1 MEILISFQG
10 AWSARGG
17 SPQTN
22 GKQRGML
29 EGRGRWSKRNLDGHK
44 YRCQDV
50 YRQLERG
57 QIFPPPAGF
66 PYATLMLHRIG
77 CVHHFQVSL
86 TGGPFTNKR
95 PAIVPSEDC
104 FLNLVVDSFT
114 KGWGGGQIRPSFE
127 GKFRG
132 RIYLPSIRKYQS
144 YCVIPILSSTFV
156 FVLSFPFLFF
166 TFFSLFEFARI
177 RPIQSIGTIITRQT
191 GHSNNWKSVRIHTSH
206 PRSDRICND
215 TPTFPIL
222 TLSTP

>member
-166 TFFSLFEFARI
+166 TFFFYSNLPAFDQSNRSERLLPDRQGTRITGNLFEST
-177 RPIQSIGTIITRQT
+177 RPIRDSIVSVTIRQPF
-191 GHSNNWKSVRIHTSH
+191 R
-206 PRSDRICND
+206 
-215 TPTFPIL
+215 F
-222 TLSTP
+222 

>member
-114 KGWGGGQIRPSFE
+114 KGWGGEQIRPSFE

-156 FVLSFPFLFF
+156 FVLSFSFLFF
-166 TFFSLFEFARI
+166 TFFFYSNLPAFDQSNRSERLLPDRQGTRITGNLFEFT
-177 RPIQSIGTIITRQT
+177 RPIRDPIVSVTIRQPF
-191 GHSNNWKSVRIHTSH
+191 R
-206 PRSDRICND
+206 
-215 TPTFPIL
+215 F
-222 TLSTP
+222 

>member
-166 TFFSLFEFARI
+166 TFFFSNLPAFDQSNRSERLLPDRQGTRITGNLFEST
-177 RPIQSIGTIITRQT
+177 RPIRDSIVSVTIRQPF
-191 GHSNNWKSVRIHTSH
+191 R
-206 PRSDRICND
+206 
-215 TPTFPIL
+215 F
-222 TLSTP
+222 

>member
-166 TFFSLFEFARI
+166 TFFFYSNLPAFDQSNRSERLLPDRQGTRITGNLFEST
-177 RPIQSIGTIITRQT
+177 RPIRDPIVSVTIRQPF
-191 GHSNNWKSVRIHTSH
+191 R
-206 PRSDRICND
+206 
-215 TPTFPIL
+215 F
-222 TLSTP
+222 

>member
-114 KGWGGGQIRPSFE
+114 KGWGGRVDTSFVR
-127 GKFRG
+127 GKVSRAD
-132 RIYLPSIRKYQS
+132 
-144 YCVIPILSSTFV
+144 LSSIYKEILVLLRYFILD
-156 FVLSFPFLFF
+156 FRFRSFLSFSFLYFF
-166 TFFSLFEFARI
+166 FLFEFARI

-191 GHSNNWKSVRIHTSH
+191 GHSNNWKSVRIYTSH

>member
-144 YCVIPILSSTFV
+144 YCVILDFILDFRFRSF
-156 FVLSFPFLFF
+156 LSFSFLYFF
-166 TFFSLFEFARI
+166 FYSNLPAFDQSNRSERLLPDRQGTRITGNLFEST
-177 RPIQSIGTIITRQT
+177 RPIRDPIVSVTIRQPF
-191 GHSNNWKSVRIHTSH
+191 R
-206 PRSDRICND
+206 
-215 TPTFPIL
+215 F
-222 TLSTP
+222 

>member
-114 KGWGGGQIRPSFE
+114 KGWGGGQIRRSFE

-156 FVLSFPFLFF
+156 FVLSFPFLSF
-166 TFFSLFEFARI
+166 TFFFYSNLPAFDQSNRSERLLPDRQGTRITGNLFEST
-177 RPIQSIGTIITRQT
+177 RPIRDPIVSVTIRQPF
-191 GHSNNWKSVRIHTSH
+191 R
-206 PRSDRICND
+206 
-215 TPTFPIL
+215 F
-222 TLSTP
+222 

>member
-166 TFFSLFEFARI
+166 TFFFYSNLLAFDQSNRSERLLPDRQGTRITGNLFEST
-177 RPIQSIGTIITRQT
+177 RPIRDPIVSVTIRQPF
-191 GHSNNWKSVRIHTSH
+191 R
-206 PRSDRICND
+206 
-215 TPTFPIL
+215 F
-222 TLSTP
+222 

>member
-144 YCVIPILSSTFV
+144 YCVILSSTFV

-166 TFFSLFEFARI
+166 TFFFYSNLPAFDQSNRSERLLPDRQGTRITGNLFEST
-177 RPIQSIGTIITRQT
+177 RPIRDPIVSVTIRQPF
-191 GHSNNWKSVRIHTSH
+191 R
-206 PRSDRICND
+206 
-215 TPTFPIL
+215 F
-222 TLSTP
+222 

>member
-66 PYATLMLHRIG
+66 PYATLLLHRIG

-114 KGWGGGQIRPSFE
+114 KGWGGRVDTSFIR
-127 GKFRG
+127 GKVSRAD
-132 RIYLPSIRKYQS
+132 
-144 YCVIPILSSTFV
+144 LSSIYKEILVLLRYTDFILD
-156 FVLSFPFLFF
+156 FRFRSFLSFSFLYFF
-166 TFFSLFEFARI
+166 FYSNLPAFDQSNRSERLLPDRQGTRITGNLFEST
-177 RPIQSIGTIITRQT
+177 RPIRDPIVSVTIRQPF
-191 GHSNNWKSVRIHTSH
+191 R
-206 PRSDRICND
+206 
-215 TPTFPIL
+215 F
-222 TLSTP
+222 